1 MSAIMDKHTELGGF
15 GGLLGV
21 PTTVESACGQDG
33 LGRFQEFQGG
43 SIYWHPDVGAHEV
56 HGLIRDKWRS
66 LGAERGTLGYP
77 TTDERFTADGVGRAS
92 WFTGGI
98 VYWHPAVGAWEVHG
112 AIVGKYVSLGGPGSV
127 LGYPTS
133 DERVAPDGV
142 GRFNTFERGAI
153 YWTFSTGAR
162 EVHGL
167 IYAKWR
173 DLGLGASTLGYPVT
187 DEYPGSTSGGRV
199 SRFQQGRIVWTSST
213 GAKALP

>member
-1 MSAIMDKHTELGGF
+1 MGTIMEKHSELGGF
-15 GGLLGV
+15 GGLLGI
-21 PTTVESACGQDG
+21 PITVEATCGSDG
-33 LGRFQEFQGG
+33 LGRFREFQGG

-66 LGAERGTLGYP
+66 LGAEPETFGYP
-77 TTDERFTADGVGRAS
+77 ASDERFAADGVGRAS

-112 AIVGKYVSLGGPGSV
+112 DILAKYVSLGGPAGV

-133 DERVAPDGV
+133 DEQVAPDGIA
-142 GRFNTFERGAI
+142 RFSTFERGAI
-153 YWTFSTGAR
+153 YWTFATGAR

-173 DLGLGASTLGYPVT
+173 ELGLGTSTLGYPVT
-187 DEYPGSTSGGRV
+187 DEYPGATGGRV
-199 SRFQQGRIVWTSST
+199 SRFQKGRIVWTSST